1 MLRAFAYIKHLFD
14 NMRMEPKL
22 RMFYV
27 LVCTIPCL
35 IIGCSAIVSTRN
47 MIMIQRRDAV
57 IGKHAQTQLVFSNAA
72 TTCVNVSTNLMFD
85 SDLCT
90 LLTQSYTGWQQARKA
105 QLAYGGIN
113 DALKNYPQLSY
124 ITIYT
129 ENRFLADTGYFRDID
144 QSVKES
150 KWYRV
155 AAQSK
160 GVIRWYTGE
169 LQRDSNL
176 RLVRKLPL
184 PNGKFAIM
192 ELGVSDS
199 YLRLQL
205 ADVGLRTMMY
215 LDAEQVF
222 FASSAALQGVPPPN
236 TEENM
241 GKPTMMEWAGQEML
255 LYRCDIPIDK
265 SISVFTMVTADPT
278 AASTLSQTS
287 WKLVC
292 MLFTLLTTAFLL
304 IVLFSYQMGSRVAVL
319 RDQMRSIA
327 QGSLSISQTV
337 TGNDELGQLFSDM
350 TKTIDVLQALTLAV
364 YEKELSYQKLL
375 GYQSEM
381 EYKMLASQVNPHFL
395 FNTLEGIR
403 MQALINDDHEV
414 AAIVRKLGLIMRR
427 LLSSSDRYVLLDSE
441 LELIRSYLD
450 IQQFRYGHKLAYDI
464 SIGEDVQLDTQRIL
478 PLTLLPLIENAVL
491 HGLETKQNTGHI
503 QVDIQREDD
512 KLHIVVSDNGSGMDE
527 EALGA
532 LLERMH
538 TKGGDMQGKSI
549 GLYNVYQRIKL
560 CYGDGYGMNIH
571 SQLGEWTR
579 IDMLIPVT

>member
-1 MLRAFAYIKHLFD
+1 MLRVFAYVKHLFD
-14 NMRMEPKL
+14 DMRMGPKL

-35 IIGCSAIVSTRN
+35 IIGCSAIGSMRN
-47 MIMIQRRDAV
+47 MIMTQRRDAV

-85 SDLCT
+85 SDLRS
-90 LLTQSYTGWQQARKA
+90 LLTESYSGWQQARKA
-105 QLAYGGIN
+105 QLAYSGIS

-129 ENRFLADTGYFRDID
+129 DNRFLADTGFFRDID
-144 QSVKES
+144 QSVEES
-150 KWYRV
+150 EWYRV
-155 AAQSK
+155 AAESK

-169 LQRDSNL
+169 PQRDSNL

-199 YLRLQL
+199 HLHLQL

-215 LDAEQVF
+215 LDGEQAF
-222 FASSAALQGVPPPN
+222 FTSTAAMQGVAPPN
-236 TEENM
+236 KQENVR
-241 GKPTMMEWAGQEML
+241 KPTMMEWAGQEML

-265 SISVFTMVTADPT
+265 SISEFTMVTADPT
-278 AASTLSQTS
+278 AASTLSQTT
-287 WKLVC
+287 WKLVA
-292 MLFTLLTTAFLL
+292 MLFTLLATAFLL
-304 IVLFSYQMGSRVAVL
+304 IVLFSYRMSDRVAVL

-337 TGNDELGQLFSDM
+337 TGDDELGQLFSDM
-350 TKTIDVLQALTLAV
+350 TKTIDVLQALGMAV

-403 MQALINDDHEV
+403 MQASINNDHEV

-427 LLSSSDRYVLLDSE
+427 LLSSSDRYVLLNSE

-464 SIGEDVQLDTQRIL
+464 SIGEDVQLDKQCIL

-503 QVDIQREDD
+503 QVDIQREGD

-527 EALGA
+527 ETLDA

-560 CYGDGYGMNIH
+560 CYGDDYGMSIH